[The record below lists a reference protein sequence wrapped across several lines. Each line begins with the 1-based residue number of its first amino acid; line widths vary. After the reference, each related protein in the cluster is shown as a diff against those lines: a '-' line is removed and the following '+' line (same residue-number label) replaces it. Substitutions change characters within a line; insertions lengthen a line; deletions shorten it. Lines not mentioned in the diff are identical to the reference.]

1 MQALMSEQYAE
12 LRRLVNS
19 WERRYLREAK
29 QQAGFNPRL
38 AADALCFQPIHQD
51 EGELL
56 VGALITPLSLALM
69 LVPAAGSDCPPPET
83 ARWLTLPAGDY
94 PLTPLVLDADDWVWH
109 CVLLD
114 DVTDVSSLE
123 QGSRLA
129 QRLMTSLM
137 TSTTSET
144 S

>member
-1 MQALMSEQYAE
+1 MQALRPEQYAE
-12 LRRLVNS
+12 LRRLVTS

-38 AADALCFQPIHQD
+38 AADALCFQPLPQD
-51 EGELL
+51 EGGLL

-69 LVPAAGSDCPPPET
+69 LVPATGSDCPPPGAT
-83 ARWLTLPAGDY
+83 RWLGLPAGDY
-94 PLTPLVLDADDWVWH
+94 PLTPLALDAGDWVWC

-137 TSTTSET
+137 TSTTAET